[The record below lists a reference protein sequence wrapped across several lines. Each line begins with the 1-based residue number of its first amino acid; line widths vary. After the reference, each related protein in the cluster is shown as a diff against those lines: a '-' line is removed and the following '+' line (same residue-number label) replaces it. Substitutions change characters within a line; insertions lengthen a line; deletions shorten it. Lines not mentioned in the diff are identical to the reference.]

1 MSNRAITTERA
12 FENTIAQHLC
22 EHAGYELGQNERWSR
37 ELAFDRYTLLEF
49 IQATQPEA
57 WEKLSAIH
65 GSDVERRFLLR
76 LFKELDNRGTIDV
89 LRHGIVDYSVRF
101 KLAFFKPANGFNIE
115 TQRLYDQNRLMLFR
129 QLRYSNREEH
139 KSDSVDLVLALN
151 GLPVAT
157 IELKN
162 QFTGQS
168 SADGRQQYIETR
180 DPREQLFAFKRRA
193 LVHFV
198 VDSDEVWM
206 TTQLNGR
213 ETLFLPFNRGQ
224 QIGEHTAA
232 GNPLNP
238 NGQRTAYLWEEI
250 LLKDS
255 WLEIIGDFVHLQ
267 RDTIYASGRALTR
280 ETLIFPR
287 YHQLDVVRRLLE
299 NVRTQGPGRNYLIQH
314 SAGSGK
320 SNSIGWLAHALSNLH
335 DAQGRDVVF
344 HSVVVV
350 TDRRV
355 LDRQLQE
362 TIFQFQHQQG
372 VVVKIEDSSQQLL
385 EALKL
390 GAKIIVT
397 TLQKFPFI
405 VDEISKLPNRRYA
418 VIVDEA
424 HSSQSGKSAEAL
436 RGALAERQQTYLTGS
451 DDERDYQ
458 DEIARSVESRRAIQ
472 RNMSFFAFTATP
484 KPRTL
489 AVFGTLGDDSKPRA
503 FHLYSMQQAIE
514 ERFILDVLQHYTTY
528 ALYFKLTKAIT
539 DDPKLNKKEAARA
552 IARFIRLH
560 PHNIAQKVAV
570 IIEHFRSVV
579 MAQIGGQAKAMV
591 VTSGRADA
599 VRYKQEVDRYL
610 KENDYTSIKALVA
623 FSGSIRDDYGFDYT
637 ERDLNGFRENELP
650 ARFASDEY
658 RLLLVADKYQTG
670 FDQPLLHTMYVDK
683 KLSGI
688 RAVQTLSRLNRIYP
702 GKEDTFVLD
711 FANDAQTIQESF
723 QPFYNATTIEADV
736 DPNQLYDMQR
746 QLVQVDVL
754 RTEEIN
760 GFARIFFQPR
770 STQTRSEHARL
781 TSFVDPAVKRFRT
794 LVKNES
800 DAFYKL
806 LTGFLRRYS
815 FLAQIMPFSDIELET
830 LYAYGRLL
838 ITKLRD
844 DDSLA
849 RFQIQ
854 DEVALE
860 YYRLQKISEG
870 SIILDPHSEV
880 ALRISGDGQTE
891 ITPPE
896 EAPLSTIIEQL
907 NERFGTSFTPQDQ
920 LFIDQIELDLASI
933 PTLAPQAQMNT
944 IDHFDFPFKEQFDP
958 AFIARMEQNQDFV
971 DRVMSEDRFRE
982 VVYDELLRKVYARLR
997 KT

>member
-12 FENTIAQHLC
+12 FEDTIAQHLC
-22 EHAGYELGQNERWSR
+22 EHGGYELGQNERWSR

-76 LFKELDNRGTIDV
+76 LFKELDNRGTIDL
-89 LRHGIVDYSVRF
+89 LRHGVVDYSVRF
-101 KLAFFKPANGFNIE
+101 KLAFFKPANGFNTE
-115 TQRLYDQNRLMLFR
+115 TEQLYAANRLAVFR
-129 QLRYSNREEH
+129 QLRYSTH
-139 KSDSVDLVLALN
+139 KEQDSVDLVLALN
-151 GLPVAT
+151 GLPIAT

-162 QFTGQS
+162 QFTGQN

-198 VDSDEVWM
+198 ADADEIWM

-224 QIGEHTAA
+224 QLGEYTTA
-232 GNPLNP
+232 GNPVNP
-238 NGQRTAYLWEEI
+238 NGHRTAYLWEEI

-255 WLEIIGDFVHLQ
+255 WMEIIGDFVHLQ
-267 RDTIYASGRALTR
+267 RDTIYVSGRMLTR
-280 ETLIFPR
+280 EALIFPR
-287 YHQLDVVRRLLE
+287 YHQLDVVRQLLTD
-299 NVRTQGPGRNYLIQH
+299 VRTSGAGSNYLIQH

-320 SNSIGWLAHALSNLH
+320 SNSIAWLAHALSNLH
-335 DAQGRDVVF
+335 DVQGHTVVF
-344 HSVVVV
+344 NSVVVV

-372 VVVKIEDSSQQLL
+372 VVVKIEHDSQQLL

-397 TLQKFPFI
+397 TLQKFPFV
-405 VDEISKLPNRRYA
+405 VDEIANLPNRRYA

-424 HSSQSGKSAEAL
+424 HSSQSGKAADAL
-436 RGALAERQQTYLTGS
+436 RGALAEQPETYATS
-451 DDERDYQ
+451 AEEERDYQ
-458 DEIARSVESRRAIQ
+458 DEIVRSMESRRAIH

-489 AVFGTLGDDSKPRA
+489 AVFGTTGRDGKPRA

-514 ERFILDVLQHYTTY
+514 ERFILDVLQNYTTY
-528 ALYFKLTKAIT
+528 AVYFKITKAII
-539 DDPKLNKKEAARA
+539 DDPALPKKETTRA
-552 IARFIRLH
+552 IARFVRLH

-570 IIEHFRSVV
+570 IVEHFRIVI
-579 MAQIGGQAKAMV
+579 MGKIGGQAKAMI
-591 VTSGRADA
+591 VTAGRPDA

-610 KENDYTSIKALVA
+610 KENGYTSIKALVA
-623 FSGSIRDDYGFDYT
+623 FSGSVKDDYDIEYT
-637 ERDLNGFRENELP
+637 ERAMNGFRDNELP
-650 ARFASDEY
+650 ARFAGEEY
-658 RLLLVADKYQTG
+658 RLLLVAEKYQTG

-702 GKEDTFVLD
+702 GKDDTFVLD
-711 FANDAQTIQESF
+711 FANDTQTIQEAF
-723 QPFYNATTIEADV
+723 QPFYNGTTIEEDIE
-736 DPNQLYDMQR
+736 PNQLYDMQR
-746 QLVQVDVL
+746 QLFRVDVL
-754 RTEEIN
+754 RHEEID
-760 GFARIFFQPR
+760 GFARVFFQPR
-770 STQTRSEHARL
+770 STQTSRDHARL
-781 TSFVDPAVKRFRT
+781 NSFIDPAVTRFRARD
-794 LVKNES
+794 EGER
-800 DAFYKL
+800 DAFHKL
-806 LTGFLRRYS
+806 LTAFLRRYS
-815 FLAQIMPFSDIELET
+815 FLAQVMPFSDVELET

-838 ITKLRD
+838 VTKLRA
-844 DDSLA
+844 DDSTA

-870 SIILDPHSEV
+870 SISLAPNREA
-880 ALRISGDGQTE
+880 ALPTPGDGLAQATVA
-891 ITPPE
+891 E
-896 EAPLSTIIEQL
+896 EARLSTIIAIL
-907 NERFGTSFTPQDQ
+907 NERFSTSFTAQDQ
-920 LFIDQIELDLASI
+920 LFIDQIELDLANI
-933 PTLAPQAQMNT
+933 PTLAPQAQMNS
-944 IDHFDFPFKEQFDP
+944 IDHFDLPFAEQFDA
-958 AFIARMEQNQDFV
+958 AFIARMDQNQDFV
-971 DRVMSEDRFRE
+971 DRVMNEDSFHAI
-982 VVYDELLRKVYARLR
+982 VYDELLRKVYARLR
-997 KT
+997 GTEL

>member
-1 MSNRAITTERA
+1 MSNRASTTERA
-12 FENTIAQHLC
+12 FEDLIARHLC
-22 EHAGYELGQNERWSR
+22 DPGGYELGDNERWSR
-37 ELAFDRYTLLEF
+37 ELALDRFTLLEF
-49 IQATQPEA
+49 IRTTQPEA

-101 KLAFFKPANGFNIE
+101 KLAFFKPANGFNAE
-115 TQRLYDQNRLMLFR
+115 TQQLYDANRLVVFR
-129 QLRYSNREEH
+129 QLHYSTREEH
-139 KSDSVDLVLALN
+139 ARASVDLVLALN

-224 QIGEHTAA
+224 QVGEYTAA

-238 NGQRTAYLWEEI
+238 NGQRTAYLWENI

-255 WLEIIGDFVHLQ
+255 WMEIIGDFVHLQ
-267 RDTIYASGRALTR
+267 RDTIYVSGRVLTR
-280 ETLIFPR
+280 DTLIFPR

-299 NVRTQGPGRNYLIQH
+299 NVRDEGAGRNYLIQH

-320 SNSIGWLAHALSNLH
+320 SNSIAWLAHALSNLH

-344 HSVVVV
+344 NSVVVV

-372 VVVKIEDSSQQLL
+372 VVVKIEDNSQQLL
-385 EALKL
+385 EALRL

-397 TLQKFPFI
+397 TLQKFPFV
-405 VDEISKLPNRRYA
+405 VDEIAKLPNRRYA

-424 HSSQSGKSAEAL
+424 HSSQSGKAADAL
-436 RGALAERQQTYLTGS
+436 RGALAERPVAYTTNG
-451 DDERDYQ
+451 DEERDYQ
-458 DEIARSVESRRAIQ
+458 DEIVRSMESRRATQ

-489 AVFGTLGDDSKPRA
+489 AAFGTIGQDGKPRA

-528 ALYFKLTKAIT
+528 TLYFKLTKAIT

-570 IIEHFRSVV
+570 IVEHFRIVV
-579 MAQIGGQAKAMV
+579 MGQIGGQAKAMV
-591 VTSGRADA
+591 VTSGRPDA

-623 FSGSIRDDYGFDYT
+623 FSGSVRDDYDREYT
-637 ERDLNGFRENELP
+637 ERDMNGFRDYELP

-670 FDQPLLHTMYVDK
+670 FDQPLK
-683 KLSGI
+683 
-688 RAVQTLSRLNRIYP
+688 SRLSTTAYRRSARVLLSWIRIAKRHC
-702 GKEDTFVLD
+702 GL
-711 FANDAQTIQESF
+711 
-723 QPFYNATTIEADV
+723 
-736 DPNQLYDMQR
+736 
-746 QLVQVDVL
+746 
-754 RTEEIN
+754 
-760 GFARIFFQPR
+760 
-770 STQTRSEHARL
+770 
-781 TSFVDPAVKRFRT
+781 PAM
-794 LVKNES
+794 
-800 DAFYKL
+800 
-806 LTGFLRRYS
+806 
-815 FLAQIMPFSDIELET
+815 I
-830 LYAYGRLL
+830 
-838 ITKLRD
+838 
-844 DDSLA
+844 
-849 RFQIQ
+849 
-854 DEVALE
+854 
-860 YYRLQKISEG
+860 
-870 SIILDPHSEV
+870 
-880 ALRISGDGQTE
+880 
-891 ITPPE
+891 
-896 EAPLSTIIEQL
+896 
-907 NERFGTSFTPQDQ
+907 
-920 LFIDQIELDLASI
+920 
-933 PTLAPQAQMNT
+933 
-944 IDHFDFPFKEQFDP
+944 
-958 AFIARMEQNQDFV
+958 
-971 DRVMSEDRFRE
+971 
-982 VVYDELLRKVYARLR
+982 
-997 KT
+997 

>member
-1 MSNRAITTERA
+1 MSNRASTTEQA
-12 FENTIAQHLC
+12 FEDTIVRHLC
-22 EHAGYELGQNERWSR
+22 EHGRYELGDNERWSR
-37 ELAFDRYTLLEF
+37 ELALDRHTLLEF
-49 IQATQPEA
+49 IRATQIEA

-65 GSDVERRFLLR
+65 GSDIERRFMLR

-101 KLAFFKPANGFNIE
+101 KLAFFKPTNGFNTE
-115 TQRLYDQNRLMLFR
+115 TEQLYDKNRLTVFR
-129 QLRYSNREEH
+129 QLHYSTREEH
-139 KSDSVDLVLALN
+139 TRASVDLVLTLN
-151 GLPVAT
+151 GLPVTT

-162 QFTGQS
+162 QFTGRS

-198 VDSDEVWM
+198 IDSDEVWM
-206 TTQLNGR
+206 TTQINGR

-238 NGQRTAYLWEEI
+238 NGQRTAYLWEDI

-255 WLEIIGDFVHLQ
+255 WMEIIGDFVHLQ
-267 RDTIYASGRALTR
+267 RDTIYVSGRVLTR
-280 ETLIFPR
+280 DTLIFPR
-287 YHQLDVVRRLLE
+287 YHQLDVVRRLLTD
-299 NVRTQGPGRNYLIQH
+299 VRDKGPGHNYLIQH

-320 SNSIGWLAHALSNLH
+320 SNSIAWLAHALSNLH
-335 DAQGRDVVF
+335 NAQGRDVVF
-344 HSVVVV
+344 NSVVVV

-372 VVVKIEDSSQQLL
+372 VVVKIEDNSQQLL
-385 EALKL
+385 EALRL

-397 TLQKFPFI
+397 TLQKFPF
-405 VDEISKLPNRRYA
+405 VVEEIAKLPNRRYA

-424 HSSQSGKSAEAL
+424 HSSQSGKAADAL
-436 RGALAERQQTYLTGS
+436 RGALAERSVAYTTNG
-451 DDERDYQ
+451 DEERDYQ
-458 DEIARSVESRRAIQ
+458 DEIVRSMESRRAAQ

-489 AVFGTLGDDSKPRA
+489 AVFGTLGQDGKPRA

-570 IIEHFRSVV
+570 IIEHFRIVV
-579 MAQIGGQAKAMV
+579 MGQIGGQAKAMV
-591 VTSGRADA
+591 VTSGRPDA

-623 FSGSIRDDYGFDYT
+623 FSGSVRDDYDIEYT
-637 ERDLNGFRENELP
+637 ERDLNGFRDNELP

-702 GKEDTFVLD
+702 GKDDTFVLD
-711 FANDAQTIQESF
+711 FANDTQAIQEAF
-723 QPFYNATTIEADV
+723 QPFYNGTTMEEDV

-746 QLVQVDVL
+746 QLLQIDVL
-754 RTEEIN
+754 RTEEID
-760 GFARIFFQPR
+760 GFARVFFQPR
-770 STQTRSEHARL
+770 TTQTRGDHARL
-781 TSFVDPAVKRFRT
+781 SSFIDPAVTRFRS
-794 LVKNES
+794 LAE
-800 DAFYKL
+800 DEREAFHKL
-806 LTGFLRRYS
+806 LAGFLRRYS
-815 FLAQIMPFSDIELET
+815 FLAQIMPFSDIDLET

-838 ITKLRD
+838 VTKLRA
-844 DDSLA
+844 DDSMA

-860 YYRLQKISEG
+860 YYRLQKISDG
-870 SIILDPHSEV
+870 SIVLEPNREA
-880 ALRISGDGQTE
+880 ALRSPGNDLTQAPTA
-891 ITPPE
+891 E
-896 EAPLSTIIEQL
+896 EAPLSTIIEML
-907 NERFGTSFTPQDQ
+907 NQRFGTAFTPQDQ

-958 AFIARMEQNQDFV
+958 AFIARMSQNQDFV

-997 KT
+997 GT